1 MDDDP
6 HMRHRLLILTLAALL
21 AGCSKPA
28 PKTTIQQYMEDEVNP
43 AGEYLFH
50 SVEQVSDA
58 KGVRFKTPETP
69 DEWKAVSE
77 RLAVLQNTPDVITA
91 RGIKAAP
98 PGFKSEHPGIESP
111 PAWIQQT
118 IDSHRAD
125 FAKRAQRLRT
135 AADKAAEAAQ
145 AHDGRAL
152 YRSLDGID
160 KACESCHLHYF
171 YPGDKRAWVAA
182 KEDGM
187 SDRPGVFD

>member
-1 MDDDP
+1 
-6 HMRHRLLILTLAALL
+6 MRNRLVILSLAALL
-21 AGCSKPA
+21 AACSQPE
-28 PKTTIQQYMEDEVNP
+28 PKTTVQQFMEDKVNP
-43 AGEYLFH
+43 AGELLFH

-58 KGVRFKTPETP
+58 KGTRFRAPESP
-69 DEWKAVSE
+69 DDWKKVADA
-77 RLAVLQNTPDVITA
+77 LAVLQNAPETLTA
-91 RGIKAAP
+91 KGIKAAP
-98 PGFKSEHPGIESP
+98 PGFKAENPGIESE

-125 FAKRAQRLRT
+125 FDKRAQRLKA
-135 AADKAAEAAQ
+135 AADKAAQAAQ

-187 SDRPGVFD
+187 SDRPGVFDSPQG

>member
-1 MDDDP
+1 
-6 HMRHRLLILTLAALL
+6 MRHRLLILALAALL

-28 PKTTIQQYMEDEVNP
+28 PKTTIQQFMEDQVNP

-58 KGVRFKTPETP
+58 KGTRLHAPETA
-69 DEWKAVSE
+69 DEWKAVSD
-77 RLAVLQNTPDVITA
+77 RLAVLQTVPDVITA
-91 RGIKAAP
+91 KGIKAAP

-111 PAWIQQT
+111 PEWIQAT

-125 FAKRAQRLRT
+125 FDKRAQRLKT
-135 AADKAAEAAQ
+135 AAAKAAEAAE
-145 AHDGRAL
+145 AHDAKAL
-152 YRSLDGID
+152 FRSFDGID

-171 YPGDKRAWVAA
+171 YPNDKRAWVAA

-187 SDRPGVFD
+187 TDRPGVFD